1 MYIVVLVYVSCRIL
15 FGKSL
20 YKLHF
25 LCYNRIMQWLSGYPA
40 RFQNKEVQNM
50 ENVKQKKIGLV
61 LSGGG
66 AKGAYEV
73 GVWAALEQL
82 GLTCGIDGII
92 GSSVGALNAVLFDT
106 CDLQTAKDIWLNLKE
121 SDLLYVD
128 QTAFFTLLLGP
139 AFQAVRSTVWGIMLG
154 GVFSQKRLEE
164 IMKKNID
171 FRRSKRAL
179 YAVCSHIAS
188 PKLSEVFY
196 LAEYAPDVRRKI
208 VLASSALP
216 VIYRGLFGARIN
228 GAGYLDGGISDNTP
242 RMKLRAQGWRQ
253 TVTVWLTDQPEPDK
267 LSNDRNIDII
277 PSESLG
283 SFVSGT
289 IKVDPDK
296 QKHDFEL
303 GLRDTL
309 ALKERLLQMADAV
322 K

>member
-1 MYIVVLVYVSCRIL
+1 
-15 FGKSL
+15 
-20 YKLHF
+20 
-25 LCYNRIMQWLSGYPA
+25 
-40 RFQNKEVQNM
+40 M
-50 ENVKQKKIGLV
+50 EKTKQKKIGLV

-73 GVWAALEQL
+73 GVWAGLEQL
-82 GLTCGIDGII
+82 GLTGCIDGII

-106 CDLQTAKDIWLNLKE
+106 CDLETAKDIWLNLKE
-121 SDLLYVD
+121 SDLLHVNQSD
-128 QTAFFTLLLGP
+128 LFALLLGP
-139 AFQAVRSTVWGIMLG
+139 AFLAVRASIWGIMLG

-171 FRRSKRAL
+171 FRRSKRSL
-179 YAVCSHIAS
+179 YAVCSYAVK
-188 PKLSEVFY
+188 PKTSEVFC
-196 LAEYAPDVRRKI
+196 LANYTPDIRRKI

-216 VIYRGLFGARIN
+216 VIYKGVFGMRIN
-228 GAGYLDGGISDNTP
+228 GTGYLDGGISDNTP

-253 TVTVWLTDQPEPDK
+253 TVTVWLTDKPEPDQ

-289 IKVDPDK
+289 IRVEPEK

-303 GLRDTL
+303 GLHDTL
-309 ALKERLLQMADAV
+309 AQKDRLLKMAAAV
-322 K
+322 G